1 MQNLRRMVARCFQDD
16 RPTSAFGFQSLY
28 LGLSPYRSPAI
39 CSLLAGTETAG
50 GLYFP
55 MGGMHALPSALTRLA
70 QDRGV
75 DIRYCVDVKALERSD
90 GGISVVRLADG
101 SRRTWCC

>member
-1 MQNLRRMVARCFQDD
+1 
-16 RPTSAFGFQSLY
+16 
-28 LGLSPYRSPAI
+28 
-39 CSLLAGTETAG
+39 
-50 GLYFP
+50 